1 MAADDILNTQV
12 WTARQT
18 ELYIGNT
25 VASVVTSN
33 TLYGQLSSPTL
44 FSGSAKNVTV
54 SPPEGAVD
62 KIDLMGETNN
72 FQNQKIEEK
81 PFGMATITGTILLE
95 NEYQT
100 DELLEEWMDTGAV
113 GTASAS
119 QWYRFR
125 VGDGGRT
132 QCSIVVKLSD
142 GTHEAQFMLNNAYLT
157 KVGDKKLSGGDSHWE
172 MDFEATCLAEDYYE
186 AFKTQA

>member
-25 VASVVTSN
+25 VSTVETSK
-33 TLYGQLSSPTL
+33 TLYGNLTSPTA

-54 SPPEGAVD
+54 TPPEGAVE
-62 KIDLMGETNN
+62 KVDLMGETSG
-72 FQNQKIEEK
+72 FQNQEIEEK

-95 NEYQT
+95 NEYQS
-100 DELLEEWMDTGAV
+100 DELLEEWVDTGAV
-113 GTASAS
+113 GTSSAS

-132 QCSIVVKLSD
+132 QCAIVVKLSD

-157 KVGDKKLSGGDSHWE
+157 KIGDKKISGADGHWE
-172 MDFEATCLAEDYYE
+172 MDFEATCLAENYYE
-186 AFKTQA
+186 GFKIQ